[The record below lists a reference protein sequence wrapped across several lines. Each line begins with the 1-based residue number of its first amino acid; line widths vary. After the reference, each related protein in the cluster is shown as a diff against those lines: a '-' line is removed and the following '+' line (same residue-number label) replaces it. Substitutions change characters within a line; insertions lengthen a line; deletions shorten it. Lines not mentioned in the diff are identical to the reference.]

1 MLGDVLYYVLTNL
14 WVMEGRTNE
23 QVFKLYSKG
32 THSKIPKRFLESRHP
47 AHRAMIK
54 AVQMAWTFKP
64 DDRPSAKE
72 IADFIEQELV
82 AVNGG
87 SSDAPWRVE
96 ARPIPPDFDFGD
108 DNPRGASSEF
118 IGYTDNYR
126 RYPDD

>member
-1 MLGDVLYYVLTNL
+1 
-14 WVMEGRTNE
+14 
-23 QVFKLYSKG
+23 
-32 THSKIPKRFLESRHP
+32 
-47 AHRAMIK
+47 MIK

-108 DNPRGASSEF
+108 DNPRGASSQF

-126 RYPDD
+126 RYSDDWKKLSNPFGGRRNMLECPKGSVWF